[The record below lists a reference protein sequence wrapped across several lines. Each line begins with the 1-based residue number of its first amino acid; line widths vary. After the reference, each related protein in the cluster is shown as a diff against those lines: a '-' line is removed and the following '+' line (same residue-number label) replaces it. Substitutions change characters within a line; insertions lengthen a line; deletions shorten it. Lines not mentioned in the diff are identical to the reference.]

1 MTVSNK
7 KQISC
12 NFCGKT
18 TKQIGFVIQGTALSV
33 EAHICKK
40 CIDTCIEL
48 FEEKENLKSYSKSN
62 FNNSKVKNNRKKV
75 FPKNIKKY
83 LDNHVI
89 GQDSAKIALSIA
101 TANHY
106 KRIDDKNIPIFED
119 VKIAKTNVLLIGPT
133 GSGKTLLVKKL
144 AEFLN
149 IPFAIGDAT
158 CLTEAGYVG
167 EDVETLIT
175 SLLKNCDYDVQKA
188 QHGIIYIDEI
198 DKIAKSR
205 GNVSISRDVSGEGVQ
220 QSLLKLIE
228 GSICNVPPMGGRK
241 HPEQKLIAVDTTNI
255 LFIVGGCFDGIDD
268 LVRKRIGSTRMGFH
282 KPKDN
287 SNPLK
292 YMPEDIVN
300 FGMIPEF
307 VGRFPLIQNLEKLQ
321 IEDLVKVIKEPVNSI
336 LNQYKKLFVIDKI
349 QLDFTDEALLEIAT
363 HAYEMETGARGIYQ
377 IFEII
382 MFEHNFNIDKYV
394 GKKITIDSDYIK
406 SVLRVQRAM

>member
-1 MTVSNK
+1 
-7 KQISC
+7 
-12 NFCGKT
+12 
-18 TKQIGFVIQGTALSV
+18 LSV

-101 TANHY
+101 IANHY
-106 KRIDDKNIPIFED
+106 KRIDDKNISVFKD

-349 QLDFTDEALLEIAT
+349 QLNFTDEALLEIAT

-406 SVLRVQRAM
+406 SVLRVQRAI